1 MYIQIFKLISNYI
14 KRNISQDFLFKLQ
27 KILVNTSIYIRA
39 EDLIA
44 IILLLSLFL
53 FIISLILL
61 SVIKWPIIISVLFL
75 FLPSVIMIIYI
86 SYNREHRKE
95 NIEEQLPDYLNQIA
109 SLLNVGLGFESAL
122 EELSKTSKGPLNN
135 EIKQLLI
142 ETQFKKPFNESLMD
156 IANRNDLDNLR
167 YIFQIIIHTRESG
180 GNLAEVLEDI
190 SHDLKEI
197 ILLKKQRRASVM
209 MSVMLIIISS
219 TIATP
224 FALGMIGLYSE
235 FIEKIGKNNPLIN
248 TIPLASFGYIT
259 IQSILVSFLL
269 GVVLYSNYKK
279 GVKYLIILL
288 PASLIVYFVSRM
300 IFTTIIGL

>member
-1 MYIQIFKLISNYI
+1 
-14 KRNISQDFLFKLQ
+14 
-27 KILVNTSIYIRA
+27 
-39 EDLIA
+39 
-44 IILLLSLFL
+44 
-53 FIISLILL
+53 
-61 SVIKWPIIISVLFL
+61 
-75 FLPSVIMIIYI
+75 
-86 SYNREHRKE
+86 
-95 NIEEQLPDYLNQIA
+95 
-109 SLLNVGLGFESAL
+109 
-122 EELSKTSKGPLNN
+122 
-135 EIKQLLI
+135 
-142 ETQFKKPFNESLMD
+142 
-156 IANRNDLDNLR
+156 
-167 YIFQIIIHTRESG
+167 
-180 GNLAEVLEDI
+180 
-190 SHDLKEI
+190 
-197 ILLKKQRRASVM
+197 M

-288 PASLIVYFVSRM
+288 PSSLIVYFVSRM